1 MSFKISCS
9 RSWDVSGYVDA
20 WGCAFPEGAS
30 EQVHFREGVEVICIA
45 TMALTISI
53 NSWALL
59 NVTTCSDDGRLGLLG
74 GVLCCA
80 RATEGLAWIISVRAI
95 VA

>member
-9 RSWDVSGYVDA
+9 RSWDVSGYVGA
-20 WGCAFPEGAS
+20 WGDGFS
-30 EQVHFREGVEVICIA
+30 EAICMA

-59 NVTTCSDDGRLGLLG
+59 NVIICSDDGRLGLLG
-74 GVLCCA
+74 GVLCC
-80 RATEGLAWIISVRAI
+80 RAIEGLAWIISIRTI
-95 VA
+95 VNVKNGSTL